1 VSSFPHR
8 AARAGIKRSNIVG
21 TAGPFT
27 VAGSLPQVDTESRF
41 SSNEGLQKAACMMRI
56 GVGAHGLEDEAADAG
71 ERRI

>member
-56 GVGAHGLEDEAADAG
+56 GVGAHGLEDEEADAG